1 MNIERKLQQT
11 IYQLKRG
18 DLNGFRFSQDKAK
31 VIHFC
36 HKCKL
41 HLDPILYLNNQ
52 PISVTKEIKF
62 FGVMFD
68 SKLNF
73 KAHIDYRLS
82 KEQMFKIFKHSE
94 NCCS

>member
-1 MNIERKLQQT
+1 
-11 IYQLKRG
+11 
-18 DLNGFRFSQDKAK
+18 
-31 VIHFC
+31 
-36 HKCKL
+36 
-41 HLDPILYLNNQ
+41 
-52 PISVTKEIKF
+52 
-62 FGVMFD
+62 MFD